1 MKKLEFNEEN
11 FDMLVERMHFLRE
24 EVKKYKYDHLTGLKL
39 RKDFDEK
46 LDRMY
51 EAYEFEDQPFVF
63 IMADADGLHNTN
75 RTLGYDAGDELLITI
90 SSELRAEFGDC
101 KNVDI
106 FRISGDEFAVLMTG
120 ELCDDAINEK
130 MKNVTSCSYASVFM
144 DTTECHPSPSSVF
157 KCADKKLTE
166 VKMKNKQERI

>member
-1 MKKLEFNEEN
+1 MNKLEFNEEN

-75 RTLGYDAGDELLITI
+75 RTEGYDAGDELLIMI
-90 SSELRAEFGDC
+90 SSELRMEFRDC

-106 FRISGDEFAVLMTG
+106 FRISGDEFAVLMSG
-120 ELCDDAINEK
+120 DICGDLIEEK
-130 MKNVTSCSYASVFM
+130 MKNVPSCSYASVFVCENACYP
-144 DTTECHPSPSSVF
+144 TPSSVF
-157 KCADKKLTE
+157 KCVDKKLTE
-166 VKMKNKQERI
+166 VKKLKKSERI